1 MPGKTDKPRLTREQ
15 IAQRAALE
23 LPDGAYVNLGWGIPN
38 LISDYLPAGVTVFFH
53 SENGILGM
61 GRRARAGEE
70 DFDLVDA
77 MKVPV
82 TLVPGA
88 SFFNQADAHLMTR
101 GGHLDVAV
109 LGGFQVSE
117 KGDLANWKIPGAKGS
132 GGIGGAM
139 DIASGTKTVVVCM
152 EHTTRDGAP
161 KIVRECSY
169 PLTGLR
175 CVTTIVTD
183 LAVIDV
189 TPDGLAL
196 REVAPQWTAVEVQQL
211 TGATLNFA
219 GPPCRIAPEIKMRS
233 TFRIRI
239 ARSLRVNSRMLVCIV
254 PRRRQRNARRRTRAT
269 DQPKLTYRLTYSLKT
284 PDLVHISIHLRATD
298 KRAPHTDHSPLCPR
312 RIRAAPVRSF
322 RLQRQSLL
330 RIRAACIHKRRCLVD
345 RDELAP
351 RWIVG
356 KSLASSTEITRIEY
370 DIDVAKMERDIFSAA
385 DTSKIR
391 EGYVGLLGYS
401 IFAFIEGREDL
412 TRYNSKSKRPKSGL
426 CSPRSR
432 RKLRSARTAITAQ
445 AANYYAL
452 ADSQITLGPKLQ
464 VLRNVVSGLARLRA
478 SLRFD
483 LL

>member
-1 MPGKTDKPRLTREQ
+1 MPDKPRLTREQ

-38 LISDYLPAGVTVFFH
+38 LISDYLPAGITVFFH

-161 KIVRECSY
+161 KIVRECTY

-175 CVTTIVTD
+175 CVTTVVTD
-183 LAVIDV
+183 LAVIDI
-189 TPDGLAL
+189 TSDGLVL
-196 REVAPQWTAVEVQQL
+196 REVAPQWTAAEVQQL
-211 TGATLNFA
+211 TGAPLKFSS
-219 GPPCRIAPEIKMRS
+219 GVPEM
-233 TFRIRI
+233 
-239 ARSLRVNSRMLVCIV
+239 
-254 PRRRQRNARRRTRAT
+254 P
-269 DQPKLTYRLTYSLKT
+269 LK
-284 PDLVHISIHLRATD
+284 
-298 KRAPHTDHSPLCPR
+298 
-312 RIRAAPVRSF
+312 
-322 RLQRQSLL
+322 
-330 RIRAACIHKRRCLVD
+330 
-345 RDELAP
+345 
-351 RWIVG
+351 
-356 KSLASSTEITRIEY
+356 
-370 DIDVAKMERDIFSAA
+370 
-385 DTSKIR
+385 
-391 EGYVGLLGYS
+391 
-401 IFAFIEGREDL
+401 
-412 TRYNSKSKRPKSGL
+412 
-426 CSPRSR
+426 
-432 RKLRSARTAITAQ
+432 
-445 AANYYAL
+445 
-452 ADSQITLGPKLQ
+452 
-464 VLRNVVSGLARLRA
+464 
-478 SLRFD
+478 
-483 LL
+483 